1 MKRYLIILLIVF
13 SCKSTK
19 KQLVESNRIDQ
30 EIISVSTEELV
41 VDLGNVTKKTIITE
55 TTTKKYEPI
64 KGTDILKPTTTTVT
78 TTEINEVENKNNTLK
93 KAIEENNSNLSSFD
107 SLNLEKETEGM
118 EVVEEIV
125 GGITG
130 AFIGIIAQYI
140 IGAILFVILLSVIS
154 KLFKKNK

>member
-1 MKRYLIILLIVF
+1 MF

-55 TTTKKYEPI
+55 TTTKKYETI

-130 AFIGIIAQYI
+130 AFIGNIAQYI
-140 IGAILFVILLSVIS
+140 IGAIFFVILLIVIS
-154 KLFKKNK
+154 KLFRKSA

>member
-1 MKRYLIILLIVF
+1 MF